1 MKLLALRVCEH
12 DSNISYFDGSEL
24 HYYKS
29 EREYQVKHHAF
40 HNFWEWQDV
49 IKRLWGINESDI
61 DEIAIVFDPWVY
73 RLPINKETFFPAIE
87 YNYIPAKCKV
97 WRLNHHY
104 AHALSSW
111 MLLEDDPDVSI
122 IIDGSGDLDK
132 SWSVFKN
139 NRIIKEG
146 SVDNNGSIGQ
156 RLSFLGKDLGIKGT
170 HYLDYA
176 GKLMGLQ
183 SFGHI
188 DNGYLDFVQQFD
200 MNSINQLYDINNW
213 NHYKR
218 DPLIANLTCI
228 DWVKTIHTRTGEILV
243 DFFKEFANKD
253 DVIHYAGGVA
263 QNVVWNTELKK
274 HFKNIVIPP
283 HCADEGLSLGAIEWL
298 RRKNNLPKFKL
309 NNFPFLQIDQA
320 PATFPSYET
329 IKKTA
334 LLLAEGKTVAW
345 YQGHGE
351 LGPRALGNRS
361 ILMNPTIENG
371 KVKINNIKRRE
382 QYRPFGASIL
392 SEHKEEYFYF
402 NYENP
407 YMLFTSTLKKNGMDC
422 ITHVDGTCRVQ
433 TVSNDGSPFR
443 LLLEEFNK
451 LTGCPILLNTSL
463 NLAGKP
469 IAAYTNNAKELFYK
483 SELDCL
489 VIGDELYEK

>member
-1 MKLLALRVCEH
+1 MKLLALRLCEH

-40 HNFWEWQDV
+40 RNFWEWQDV
-49 IKRLWGINESDI
+49 IKRLWGVNASDI

-73 RLPINKETFFPAIE
+73 NLPIDKEKFFPAVE
-87 YNYIPAKCKV
+87 YKYIPAECKV

-111 MLLEDDPDVSI
+111 MLLENEPDVSI
-122 IIDGSGDLDK
+122 VIDGTGDLDQA
-132 SWSVFKN
+132 WSVFKDN
-139 NRIIKEG
+139 KIVKEG
-146 SVDNNGSIGQ
+146 SVNDNGSIGKL
-156 RLSFLGKDLGIKGT
+156 LSFLGKDLGIQSS

-188 DNGYLDFVQQFD
+188 DNGFLDFAQQFN
-200 MNSINQLYDINNW
+200 MYNVNQLYDEDKW
-213 NHYKR
+213 NRYKR
-218 DPLIANLTCI
+218 NPLMSKLMRL
-228 DWVKTIHTRTGEILV
+228 DWVKTVHTRTGEILV

-253 DVIHYAGGVA
+253 DLIHYSGGVA

-274 HFKNIVIPP
+274 HFKNIIIPP
-283 HCADEGLSLGAIEWL
+283 HCTDDGLSLGAIEWL

-309 NNFPFLQIDQA
+309 NNFPFLQIDQV
-320 PATFPSYET
+320 PDVLPTYET

-334 LLLAEGKTVAW
+334 VLLAEGKTVAW

-351 LGPRALGNRS
+351 VGPRALGNRS

-371 KVKINNIKRRE
+371 KVKINNIKKRE

-392 SEHKEEYFYF
+392 SEYKEEYFNF
-402 NYENP
+402 DYENP
-407 YMLFTSTLKKNGMDC
+407 YMLFTSTLKKKGMDC

-433 TVSNDGSPFR
+433 TVCNDGSLFR
-443 LLLEEFNK
+443 LLLEEFYK

-469 IAAYTNNAKELFYK
+469 IAAYTDNAKELFNN

-489 VIGDELYEK
+489 VIGNDLFEK